1 MAYPD
6 AEIGKKI
13 PTYPNSFLP
22 VWELS
27 LDIVLNGINIETS
40 PPIQFRIEWAG
51 SQEKSPL
58 FGYRPI

>member
-1 MAYPD
+1 MPHFPANI
-6 AEIGKKI
+6 EKKI
-13 PTYPNSFLP
+13 PTLPDSFYGNR
-22 VWELS
+22 EQS
-27 LDIVLNGINIETS
+27 LDIVPNGINIRAS

>member
-1 MAYPD
+1 MLRGATNS
-6 AEIGKKI
+6 GKKI
-13 PTYPNSFLP
+13 PTRNDTFWSNR
-22 VWELS
+22 EQR
-27 LDIVLNGINIETS
+27 LDIVLNGINIKTS

>member
-1 MAYPD
+1 M
-6 AEIGKKI
+6 
-13 PTYPNSFLP
+13 N
-22 VWELS
+22 
-27 LDIVLNGINIETS
+27 TS

>member
-1 MAYPD
+1 MNA
-6 AEIGKKI
+6 
-13 PTYPNSFLP
+13 
-22 VWELS
+22 
-27 LDIVLNGINIETS
+27 S